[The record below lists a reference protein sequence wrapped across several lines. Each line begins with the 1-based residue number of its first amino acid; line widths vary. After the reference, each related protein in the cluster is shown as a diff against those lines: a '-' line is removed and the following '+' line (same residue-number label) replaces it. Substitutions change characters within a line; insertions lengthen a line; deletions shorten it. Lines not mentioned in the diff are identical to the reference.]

1 MRTYLSIETLKCL
14 YIKELTKSTKDHE
27 AVQALAHQKKYQKDF
42 NKMFKAY
49 ISTLIEAK
57 VLIENDGSEQECT
70 EFPYYIK
77 VDPTT

>member
-1 MRTYLSIETLKCL
+1 MRNYISIETLKCL
-14 YIKELTKSTKDHE
+14 YIKKLTESTKDHE

-57 VLIENDGSEQECT
+57 VLVKNDGLDQEFT

-77 VDPTT
+77 VDSTT